1 MRAAD
6 ILRRNKAIFWDF
18 DGVIKESVDVK
29 NRAFYQLFLPFGDV
43 VALRVCEH
51 HIGNG
56 GMSRMDKMPLYLQ
69 WAGQASTDS
78 TIDAFCMRFGE
89 MVLQAVVDAAWVPG
103 VEALLRANPYCQTFF
118 VVSATPQGELEEIL
132 HKLDLTQCF
141 SRIYGAPTRKM
152 DSIQMALA
160 EQGFEP
166 CDCLMIGDALADL
179 EAAKANAVPFLL
191 RRHANNAELF
201 SNYVGPSVEDF
212 AEP

>member
-1 MRAAD
+1 LRPAE
-6 ILRRNKAIFWDF
+6 ILRQHKAIFWDF
-18 DGVIKESVDVK
+18 DGVIKESVEVK

-69 WAGQASTDS
+69 WAGQASTAS
-78 TIDAFCMRFGE
+78 TIDAFCRRFGE

-103 VEALLRANPYCQTFF
+103 VESLLRANPYRQTFF

-141 SRIYGAPTRKM
+141 SRIYGAPTRKK
-152 DSIQMALA
+152 DAVRMALA
-160 EQGFEP
+160 EQGLEP

-179 EAAKANAVPFLL
+179 EAAEANAVPFLL
-191 RRHANNAELF
+191 RRHATNSELF